1 MTFPKLPD
9 APRLLLEA
17 TLRPVQGTRFQPTG
31 FPDLGAATYR
41 LADTTEMLLVE
52 SAQSVAN
59 RLESTCWDEA
69 EHRLV
74 APLRGL
80 PYVEV
85 VRDGKVI
92 TNSLLEAHRLN
103 SAYIEHSDV
112 SAAIRRDIDYKK
124 DEPVDRPRFIRT
136 LCKYDPGSLL
146 HGVFLESIAGV
157 LRLPRA
163 LGGFIEARDVRVV
176 SSGGVKNDRVMAEKD
191 EAAGTTAKEGFGN
204 VPFHRD
210 EYTAAT
216 LTAYFNLDLD
226 QLRSYRL
233 GPELEQCLYALALFK
248 VQRFLAR
255 GLRLRTACDLEAD
268 ELRVTR
274 PAGLSLPPLSVI
286 AETLPGLITTATRA
300 GLFADPPVTRAIF
313 QPPRKGKAKPAETD
327 DASDD
332 ASSDEPAPTPKKPA
346 TKSKAGK

>member
-1 MTFPKLPD
+1 MTFPQLPD

-17 TLRPVQGTRFQPTG
+17 DLRPVQGTRFQPTG

-41 LADTTEMLLVE
+41 LADSTEMLLVE
-52 SAQSVAN
+52 SAQSIAN

-69 EHRLV
+69 EGRLV
-74 APLRGL
+74 APLTGL

-85 VRDGKVI
+85 VRDGKAI

-103 SAYIEHSDV
+103 SAYIERSDV
-112 SAAIRRDIDYKK
+112 AAALARDIDHRK
-124 DEPVDRPRFIRT
+124 DEPLDRLRFVRA
-136 LCKYDPGSLL
+136 LCKYDPNTLL

-210 EYTAAT
+210 EYTAGT

-248 VQRFLAR
+248 VQRLLAR
-255 GLRLRTACDLEAD
+255 GLRLRTACDLEAGD
-268 ELRVTR
+268 VRVTR
-274 PAGLSLPPLSVI
+274 PAGLALPSLSIVT
-286 AETLPGLITTATRA
+286 ETLPRLIAAVTRV
-300 GLFADPPVTRAIF
+300 GLFADPPISRASF
-313 QPPRKGKAKPAETD
+313 QAPKKGKKTD
-327 DASDD
+327 DTGD
-332 ASSDEPAPTPKKPA
+332 ADTDEPAPTRKA
-346 TKSKAGK
+346 SKAKGKQ